1 MPTTVPCPT
10 CKVPV
15 IWTSESRFRPFCSE
29 RCRLLDLGEWLT
41 EGHVVSEP
49 LDAFPAEDPD
59 EPGDFVPLAK

>member
-15 IWTSESRFRPFCSE
+15 PWTSESRFRPFCSE

-41 EGHVVSEP
+41 EGHVIPGP
-49 LDAFPAEDPD
+49 LGAFPAEDPD
-59 EPGDFVPLAK
+59 ESGDLESLAQ